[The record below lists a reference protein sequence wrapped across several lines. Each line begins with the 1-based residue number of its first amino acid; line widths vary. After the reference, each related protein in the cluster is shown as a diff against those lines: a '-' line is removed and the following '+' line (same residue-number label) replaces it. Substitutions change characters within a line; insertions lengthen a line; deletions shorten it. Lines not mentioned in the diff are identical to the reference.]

1 MNKHFIEYKTA
12 VFIGNVL
19 ENQLIKQKKR
29 LVDCQKDENC
39 SQEIYENQLDFCN
52 KLEYAIKEM
61 ERFKI

>member
-19 ENQLIKQKKR
+19 ENELSEQKKR
-29 LVDCQKDENC
+29 LIESQRDSDCSTET
-39 SQEIYENQLDFCN
+39 YENQLDFCN

-61 ERFKI
+61 ERFKV

>member
-12 VFIGNVL
+12 VFIGGVL
-19 ENQLIKQKKR
+19 ERQLIKQKKR
-29 LVDCQKDENC
+29 LVDCQRDDNC